1 MEVRKRKKGDLAII
15 RYKDEPPRY
24 VIFLGYYTEVYK
36 KAFRYW
42 INEGDLGPPV
52 FLEQMISGEWVFMS
66 RQYDK
71 RYLNVEWLG

>member
-1 MEVRKRKKGDLAII
+1 MEVKKRKKVDLAII
-15 RYKDEPPRY
+15 YYKDEPPRY

-42 INEGDLGPPV
+42 INEGELGPPV